1 MTKRWSAKAFERVA
15 VAVMLGLSVV
25 ACGGEDDDDADD
37 GHHNPPA
44 ETHLE
49 ITGAWENKD
58 FMETDV
64 IDDTSWTTT
73 FGDSD
78 PLTSTI
84 EKFDNTGNVVIYAGQ
99 DGKYSRIVWTEIE
112 DDAFFFCTVDYG
124 LETLEDAEAS
134 EKTADDS
141 DPENGGCGDG
151 GFSWTKLT
159 KQ

>member
-1 MTKRWSAKAFERVA
+1 MTKQWSAKAFERVA
-15 VAVMLGLSVV
+15 MAVLLGFFTV
-25 ACGGEDDDDADD
+25 ACGGEDDGDDD
-37 GHHNPPA
+37 GNKNPPA
-44 ETHLE
+44 EKHLE

-64 IDDTSWTTT
+64 IDDTSWTST

-84 EKFDNTGNVVIYAGQ
+84 EKFDNTTNVVIYAGP
-99 DGKYSRIVWTEIE
+99 DGKYSRIVWTEPA
-112 DDAFFFCTVDYG
+112 DDSFYFCTVDFG
-124 LETLEDAEAS
+124 LDTLEDAEAS

-141 DPENGGCGDG
+141 DPESGGCG

-159 KQ
+159 RQ